1 MEKQY
6 SLCLKVLRRLKDA
19 GLLDEA
25 MVIGSWCIYFYRD
38 YFAELDYAS
47 SIRTRDIDFLL
58 PRRLRFK
65 DKIDLPE
72 LFKDLGFVIDFS
84 PKGAMRL
91 VHPEL
96 IIDFL
101 VPERWKGDDNP
112 YPMPQLGLNAQK
124 LRFME
129 VLLENP
135 LKIKVEDFTLT
146 LPHPAAFALQKLII
160 SWRRLKE
167 EKKLKERQEGIRI
180 LNLLVAKG
188 ETNRIK
194 DIFNFFPRKWKM
206 SVVRALE
213 ASDAMDLFKI
223 LSRINS

>member
-1 MEKQY
+1 
-6 SLCLKVLRRLKDA
+6 
-19 GLLDEA
+19 
-25 MVIGSWCIYFYRD
+25 
-38 YFAELDYAS
+38 
-47 SIRTRDIDFLL
+47 
-58 PRRLRFK
+58 
-65 DKIDLPE
+65 
-72 LFKDLGFVIDFS
+72 
-84 PKGAMRL
+84 
-91 VHPEL
+91 
-96 IIDFL
+96 
-101 VPERWKGDDNP
+101 
-112 YPMPQLGLNAQK
+112 
-124 LRFME
+124 
-129 VLLENP
+129 

>member
-1 MEKQY
+1 MQE
-6 SLCLKVLRRLKDA
+6 A
-19 GLLDEA
+19 GVLDEA

-38 YFAELDYAS
+38 YFAETDYTS

-58 PRRLRFK
+58 PRHLKFK
-65 DKIDLPE
+65 GEIDLAE

-84 PKGAMRL
+84 PKGAFRL

-101 VPERWKGDDNP
+101 VPERGEGDDNP
-112 YPMPQLGLNAQK
+112 YPLPQLGLNAQK
-124 LRFME
+124 LRFLE
-129 VLLENP
+129 ILLENP
-135 LKIKVEDFTLT
+135 MKIEVDDFTLT

-160 SWRRLKE
+160 SWRRPKE

-180 LNLLVAKG
+180 LNLLVTKG
-188 ETNRIK
+188 ETNSIIN
-194 DIFNFFPRKWKM
+194 IFDSFPRNWKM
-206 SVVRALE
+206 SIVRALE

-223 LSRINS
+223 LSQDK